1 MITNVFGARCL
12 GIKAIPVTVEV
23 DMTSG
28 IGIHLTG
35 LADMA
40 VKESLTRT
48 ISALQFLGYRIP
60 GKKIVINLAP
70 ADIKKKGSGY
80 DLAIAAGIIA
90 VSAQEYLPELSAYLM
105 MGELGLDG
113 SVRKVPGALPIVE
126 LSAGMGLK
134 GCILP
139 AESAMET
146 IGYNPLPVFGVTTLS
161 EVIQIVSGMECGH
174 LLVRN
179 MNPVHAA
186 QEEDRCTA
194 DFADIYGQE
203 GAKRGLETAA
213 AGGHNVIMIGPPG
226 SGKSS
231 LAKAIPGI
239 MPEMDRDEALQ
250 TGMIYSVA
258 GKSGLSAGLMKRR
271 PFRAPHHSTSLTTLL
286 GGGTDYI
293 MPGEVSLAHNGILF
307 LDEFLEMP
315 RKTMEALRGPL
326 EDRKVTVSRLRAKI
340 EYPASFMLVA
350 ATNPCPCGYYGEDDR
365 CRCTPGKREAYLARL
380 SGPLADRI
388 DIHLWIHPA
397 DRRKLLKR
405 DKGEPSDIIAERV
418 AAAKEIQ
425 KKRFAGEG
433 IFCNAE
439 MDTKLTEKYCRLSPD
454 TENFLLRLSEQSGFS
469 ARACSRILKLARTIA
484 DLNKETDISI
494 RHISE
499 AAGYRFLDKSLT
511 MF

>member
-1 MITNVFGARCL
+1 MEEARTSDFQPVYHRIRHHVYLMISSSMNSSVARRTQFFGMMRCL
-12 GIKAIPVTVEV
+12 GADQRQVRRLVRSEALNWCRTAIP
-23 DMTSG
+23 
-28 IGIHLTG
+28 IGLG
-35 LADMA
+35 MSVLVVWALCAMLRA
-40 VKESLTRT
+40 
-48 ISALQFLGYRIP
+48 ISPTYFNG
-60 GKKIVINLAP
+60 
-70 ADIKKKGSGY
+70 
-80 DLAIAAGIIA
+80 
-90 VSAQEYLPELSAYLM
+90 
-105 MGELGLDG
+105 
-113 SVRKVPGALPIVE
+113 
-126 LSAGMGLK
+126 
-134 GCILP
+134 
-139 AESAMET
+139 
-146 IGYNPLPVFGVTTLS
+146 LPVFGVTTLS

-186 QEEDRCTA
+186 QKEDRCTA

-271 PFRAPHHSTSLTTLL
+271 PFRAPHHSTSLTALL

-326 EDRKVTVSRLRAKI
+326 EDRKVTVSRLRSKI

-350 ATNPCPCGYYGEDDR
+350 ATNPCPCGYYGEGDR
-365 CRCTPGKREAYLARL
+365 CRCTPGRREAYLARL

-405 DKGEPSDIIAERV
+405 DKGEPSDRIAERV